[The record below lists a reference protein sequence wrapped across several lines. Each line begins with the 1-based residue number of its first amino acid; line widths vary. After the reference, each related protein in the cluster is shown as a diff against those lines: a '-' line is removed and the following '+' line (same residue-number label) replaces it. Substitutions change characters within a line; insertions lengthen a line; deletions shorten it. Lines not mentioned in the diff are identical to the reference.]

1 MIKTKDKAK
10 EQRLAELRRWRMK
23 KLSTPQGSHVPV
35 SLTDVTEERGEEVEA
50 PLQDAEWDHN
60 KVVKT
65 EVQQNSNCY
74 NFQDQWVEEDQT
86 PISTKQA
93 PRKQQVL
100 RYLNIKF
107 YATPILSSTLPQ
119 YQVLRYPNIKFYA
132 TSTKTQN
139 AGGEEEDASESRHGG
154 ENEDENNKDKSFK
167 KADSTSQPK
176 NITTISHGSCVS
188 CDAKVSKTNT
198 KKK

>member
-1 MIKTKDKAK
+1 MKSLGPTERDQDEKQGQGPASSRAEKMKNEEIRHTTSQTKKW
-10 EQRLAELRRWRMK
+10 L
-23 KLSTPQGSHVPV
+23 QGSHVPV

-50 PLQDAEWDHN
+50 PLQDAEWDHS

-86 PISTKQA
+86 PTSTKQA

-119 YQVLRYPNIKFYA
+119 YQVLRYPNIKI
-132 TSTKTQN
+132 QN
-139 AGGEEEDASESRHGG
+139 VWDRHQACQRDDLNLRGL
-154 ENEDENNKDKSFK
+154 ETIVHKHY
-167 KADSTSQPK
+167 
-176 NITTISHGSCVS
+176 TTLH
-188 CDAKVSKTNT
+188 
-198 KKK
+198 